1 MKPRIDRRAVMT
13 DAWGRWRYAQRR
25 GWHLGDGDVWTWGR
39 CLALAWAAARQRR
52 DEVAAYHA
60 RPRTRRVVDAPFPIA
75 ARDPFPPSARHA
87 LSPTPYF
94 HIG

>member
-1 MKPRIDRRAVMT
+1 MPPKIDRRAVMA

-25 GWHLGDGDVWTWGR
+25 GWHLGADDVWTWGR

-60 RPRTRRVVDAPFPIA
+60 RPRTGWAADIPFPMA
-75 ARDPFPPSARHA
+75 AQAAASHPGRPSRR
-87 LSPTPYF
+87 SMTF
-94 HIG
+94 THIG